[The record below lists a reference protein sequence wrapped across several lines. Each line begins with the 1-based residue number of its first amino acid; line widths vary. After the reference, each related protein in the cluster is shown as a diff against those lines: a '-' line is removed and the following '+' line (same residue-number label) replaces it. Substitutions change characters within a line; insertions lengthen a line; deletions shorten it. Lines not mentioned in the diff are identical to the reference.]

1 MSAQI
6 LDGKGLSARLRA
18 RLRQRAEA
26 LAAQGRQPGLAVVL
40 VGDSPASQLYVK
52 NKIRACEES
61 GIHSLQHCLPQET
74 SETALL
80 ELIGQLNVDEAVH
93 GILVQLPLPPHI
105 DVRRV
110 LAAIAVEKD
119 VDGFHVHNVG
129 HLTIGNPGLPPCT
142 PAGVMALLEDA
153 GIDLAGKHA
162 VVIGASNIVGK
173 PMALMLL
180 AKGATVTICHA
191 KTRNLT
197 QHTIFADVVVAA
209 AGCPKLVRKQMIQNG
224 AVIVDVGINRLPD
237 GTIAGD
243 VDFDEVQ
250 QIAGWI
256 SPVPG
261 GVGPMTVTMLMEN
274 TLRAAEQSMFCCSQG
289 EK

>member
-18 RLRQRAEA
+18 KLRQRAEA
-26 LAAQGRQPGLAVVL
+26 LSAQGRQPGLAVVL
-40 VGDSPASQLYVK
+40 VGDNAASELYVK

-61 GIHSLQHCLPQET
+61 GIRSFHYTLPQDT
-74 SETALL
+74 SENTLLALL
-80 ELIGQLNVDEAVH
+80 GRLNMDEAVH

-129 HLTIGNPGLPPCT
+129 HLTIGNPLLPPCT
-142 PAGVMALLEDA
+142 PAGVMALLDDA
-153 GIDLAGKHA
+153 GIDPAGKNA
-162 VVIGASNIVGK
+162 VIIGASNIVGK

-180 AKGATVTICHA
+180 GKGATVTICHA

-197 QHTIFADVVVAA
+197 QHTIFADIVVVA
-209 AGCPKLVRKQMIQNG
+209 AGCPKLVQKQMIQSG
-224 AVIVDVGINRLPD
+224 AVIVDVGINQLSD
-237 GTIAGD
+237 GTIVGD
-243 VDFDEVQ
+243 VDYDEVKQ
-250 QIAGWI
+250 KAGWI

-274 TLRAAEQSMFCCSQG
+274 TLRAAELSVISPAEG
-289 EK
+289 